1 MGRDVLESRSYVT
14 RARHCRAVRKHVCG
28 QELGAAVA
36 WGKAQPQL
44 VERNGHGLKERGCG

>member
-1 MGRDVLESRSYVT
+1 MI

-28 QELGAAVA
+28 QELDAAVA

-44 VERNGHGLKERGCG
+44 VERNGHGRNEGGRG